1 MGFCRTLQQATAR
14 AQCSKL
20 TVIVTPVQDDTY
32 ERAQA
37 DAQIWAGPFLHASAV
52 DILLLAARS
61 AVKQQLAPTMPD
73 SDFFQGLE
81 QQGSSQLQ
89 AYVTS
94 LNSSLPAPTS
104 AKTLA
109 PQLDRLVARPTVVMH
124 SDKKEVEERALKPA
138 LELLKRYPALADTY
152 KLECLILRSF
162 SQLGLAFNF

>member
-1 MGFCRTLQQATAR
+1 MCFCSTLQYMTAC
-14 AQCSKL
+14 AQCSVL
-20 TVIVTPVQDDTY
+20 RVIVISVQDDTY